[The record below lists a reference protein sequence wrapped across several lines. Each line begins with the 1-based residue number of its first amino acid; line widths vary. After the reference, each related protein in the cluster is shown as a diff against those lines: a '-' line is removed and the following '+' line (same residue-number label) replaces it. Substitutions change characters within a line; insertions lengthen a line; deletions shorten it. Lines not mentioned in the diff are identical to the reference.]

1 MSKIGNYMRNA
12 ISSIAN
18 IEHHINIEVFKLS
31 QAINTPTF
39 DDESIIAN
47 CKVGDFVMIVGD
59 QVWIQ
64 DTNDGK
70 FGQYVKAIYT
80 AEFVRI
86 NPLLFILQ

>member
-1 MSKIGNYMRNA
+1 MTKIGSYMRDTL
-12 ISSIAN
+12 SSIVN
-18 IEHHINIEVFKLS
+18 LQHHINIEVFKLA
-31 QAINTPTF
+31 QAIKTPTF

-47 CKVGDFVMIVGD
+47 CNVGDFVMIVGD

-64 DTNDGK
+64 DTNEGK

-86 NPLLFILQ
+86 NPLLFTLQ